1 MRIFVLY
8 LVNGCLGMAHTRPGP
23 DLIVN
28 QYKQNDHAWIHGPAY
43 QVTNW
48 TCLQPCANNIISH
61 VFNLSVGSISIEVK
75 VVDMTREG

>member
-8 LVNGCLGMAHTRPGP
+8 LVNGCLGIWPIQDLDP

-43 QVTNW
+43 QVSNW
-48 TCLQPCANNIISH
+48 TLFTALC
-61 VFNLSVGSISIEVK
+61 
-75 VVDMTREG
+75 